1 MSTNQPVLLSGHVIF
16 SGETQPFT
24 GTLRV
29 ILEDVGR
36 MDVAAPVIA
45 EYSQDD
51 FRYEGKPV
59 AYTLRGELPT
69 DGGQRFNV
77 RVHVSR
83 DGSDDFKK
91 GDYIT
96 MQSYPALTPGG
107 PSHIDVTVQ
116 PV

>member
-1 MSTNQPVLLSGHVIF
+1 MSNESVLVSGHVYFAENI
-16 SGETQPFT
+16 EPFA

-36 MDVAAPVIA
+36 MDVAAPILA
-45 EYSQDD
+45 EHTQAN
-51 FRYEGKPV
+51 FHYEGKPV
-59 AYTLRGELPT
+59 AFTLRGHLPS

-83 DGSDDFKK
+83 DGSDEFKK

-96 MQSYPALTPGG
+96 TESYPALTPGG
-107 PSHIDVTVQ
+107 PSHVDVKVQ
-116 PV
+116 AI